1 MFLLLIKK
9 YVMFLSVVILAI
21 VLRIFALCEC
31 KMYVFICLNVE
42 ICMQC
47 FRVSVTLCSPFGGF
61 SMT

>member
-1 MFLLLIKK
+1 MICHVLVNN
-9 YVMFLSVVILAI
+9 YDVVILAI

-42 ICMQC
+42 IYMQS
-47 FRVSVTLCSPFGGF
+47 FRASVSLFSPFGGF